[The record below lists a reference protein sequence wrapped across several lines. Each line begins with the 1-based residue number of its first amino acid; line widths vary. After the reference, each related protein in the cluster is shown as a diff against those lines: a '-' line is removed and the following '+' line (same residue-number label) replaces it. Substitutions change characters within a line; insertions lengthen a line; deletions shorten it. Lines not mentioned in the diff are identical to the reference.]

1 MLSEINI
8 PVLALFGETDM
19 TVDWEKTKEFYEKTM
34 KRSKGL
40 TIKTFPN
47 CNHNMW
53 QAKTGG
59 IYEFEDSSWE
69 YIRCD
74 GFLDSITDWLNE
86 LK

>member
-1 MLSEINI
+1 
-8 PVLALFGETDM
+8 
-19 TVDWEKTKEFYEKTM
+19 
-34 KRSKGL
+34 
-40 TIKTFPN
+40 
-47 CNHNMW
+47 MW

-74 GFLDSITDWLNE
+74 GFFDLNTYWLNE